1 MDIHPSALIGK
12 RSEIG
17 TQVVI
22 GPYAII
28 EDEVTIGDG
37 ARIGPYVFIGR
48 GTSIGKRCR
57 IFQGTVI
64 GTDPQDLKYREE
76 STSVEIG
83 EDTVLREY
91 VTIHRGTNHR
101 KKTVIGKRNYLMAY
115 SHVGHDCIIGD
126 DVIMANGVNLG
137 GHVVIGDFV
146 NFGAMIGLHQFVHVG
161 KHTFLAGGFRLVKD
175 APPYIMAGGEP
186 MTFHGLN
193 TVGLNRRGFTGE
205 QKNSIKKAYTILYRS
220 RLNVSQAVK
229 KIQEEIPVTQE
240 ILEILDFVKKSER
253 GIISAG
259 SR

>member
-1 MDIHPSALIGK
+1 MDIHPSALINK
-12 RSEIG
+12 KAEIG
-17 TQVVI
+17 KDAVI
-22 GPYAII
+22 GPFAII
-28 EDEVTIGDG
+28 EENVTIDDG
-37 ARIGPYVFIGR
+37 AQIGPHVFIGK

-64 GTDPQDLKYREE
+64 GTDPQDLKYKAE

-91 VTIHRGTNHR
+91 VTIHRGTDHR

-115 SHVGHDCIIGD
+115 SHVGHDCIIGN

-137 GHVVIGDFV
+137 GHVVIEDFV

-175 APPYIMAGGEP
+175 APPFIMAGGEP
-186 MTFHGLN
+186 MTYYGLN
-193 TVGLNRRGFTGE
+193 TVGLNRRGYTKE
-205 QKNSIKKAYTILYRS
+205 QKSSIKNAYTILYRS
-220 RLNVSQAVK
+220 RLNVSQALI
-229 KIQEEIPVTQE
+229 KIQEEMPATQE
-240 ILEILDFVKKSER
+240 IREIIDFIERSER

-259 SR
+259 NR